1 MSTAKVKAM
10 VFDAYGTLFNI
21 NSLDR
26 ILLEYFGDQAAELS
40 ALWRK
45 KQLEYTWLRTMMD
58 RYKPFS
64 EVTMDAL
71 TNSCSTLGLTF
82 TSEIRDELR
91 KEYLRLEAYPEVR
104 EVLES
109 LAKHASLAVL
119 SNANIIMLNGAV
131 ERNNLEKFF
140 SHVISVEEILLFKP
154 RREVYQLAC
163 TKFQLEPEQI
173 LFVSSNTWDV
183 IGAKSFGLKVA
194 WLNRA
199 RRVMDEL
206 DFEPD
211 FVLDEMEQLLEV
223 IGYK

>member
-1 MSTAKVKAM
+1 MHTAQVKAM

-26 ILLEYFGDQAAELS
+26 ILEENFSDQSAELS

-58 RYKPFS
+58 KYKPFS

-71 TNSCSTLGLTF
+71 TNSCNTLGLNF

-91 KEYLRLEAYPEVR
+91 KEYLKLEAYPEVPK
-104 EVLES
+104 VLES
-109 LAKHASLAVL
+109 LYKQASIGVL
-119 SNANIIMLNGAV
+119 SNANMMMLKGAV
-131 ERNNLEKFF
+131 ERNDLTKFF
-140 SHVISVEEILLFKP
+140 SHIISVEEISLFKP

-163 TKFQLEPEQI
+163 ANFQLEPEQI
-173 LFVSSNTWDV
+173 LFVSSNTWDAV
-183 IGAKSFGLKVA
+183 GAKAFGLKVA

-199 RRVMDEL
+199 GTVMEEL

-211 FVLDEMEQLLEV
+211 MVLDKMEQLLEV
-223 IGYK
+223 RL